1 MKIDWQKYKV
11 VVGYGIGQYYE
22 KTKEELRK
30 TVKLD
35 YLCDRKWEEGH
46 PDRYDGIE
54 IIDRDGLKRLK
65 DALVVVLI
73 GSRWGYES
81 IRKDIETFG
90 LTALHVDDILYHSR
104 EITGKKLKEE
114 FPNGSYE
121 DGSGNHVVFDRT
133 IPDNLLVYFHG
144 QNNKLVVGKNILTGS
159 LQIYFGNNGFC
170 SIGEGTEIIGGCLL
184 ASEAKIIIGKDCLFS
199 TEIIVRNHDAHHIFD
214 LNTHKRI
221 NYSRDIVIG
230 DQVWIGQRVTLL
242 GGAMIGTG
250 SVVGTNAVTSSQF
263 GDHVVIAGCP
273 AKVIRENVCW
283 SRENTD
289 YFNRDC
295 FDECTSQEALKY
307 I

>member
-1 MKIDWQKYKV
+1 MNIDWKKYKV
-11 VVGYGIGQYYE
+11 VVGYGIGQYYG
-22 KTKEELRK
+22 KTKDELREI
-30 TVKLD
+30 VKLD

-65 DALVVVLI
+65 DALVVVFI

-81 IRKDIETFG
+81 IKGDVERLG
-90 LTALHVDDILYHSR
+90 LPILHVDEILSQRR
-104 EITGKKLKEE
+104 EINGRLLREK
-114 FPNGSYE
+114 FPEGIYE
-121 DGSGNHVVFDRT
+121 DARGNSIIFDQT
-133 IPDNLLVYFHG
+133 IPDNIFVCFHG
-144 QNNKLVVGKNILTGS
+144 SNNKLVIEKNVVTDKLW
-159 LQIYFGNNGFC
+159 IYFGNNGFC

-242 GGAMIGTG
+242 GGAAIGTG

-273 AKVIRENVCW
+273 AKVLREKICW

-289 YFNRDC
+289 YFNRDS